1 MKETKLIPAPPV
13 PKFAHGQKVYSLTA
27 ANGKFTFKPE
37 TVYSSEIF
45 PSNPNSPAPKRV
57 VYTLSDKPMGAVF
70 SEGKLYTQ
78 GEAMGICKEK
88 PGLYKMENERSR
100 K

>member
-1 MKETKLIPAPPV
+1 MKPTKHIPAPPV
-13 PKFAHGQKVYSLTA
+13 PKFANGQKVYSLTA
-27 ANGKFTFKPE
+27 ANRKFVFKPE
-37 TVYSSEIF
+37 TVYSAEIF

-57 VYTLSDKPMGAVF
+57 VYTLNDKPMGLVF

-78 GEAMGICKEK
+78 DEAMDICKEK
-88 PGLYKMENERSR
+88 PGLYKIENERSR